1 MSRDMWWMDGE
12 DGEQEEEYE
21 EYFDVER
28 RMWVRV
34 PKTYSAKA
42 YEGPATMYGKSP
54 EGRLSSGA
62 GVEVYQRD
70 VDRLERG
77 DSTVSEER
85 GYTESSEESG
95 EASRD
100 EDSGGSGWVVFDTNE
115 STYGLL
121 RGRGARKP
129 RRQLQHT
136 TGLKL
141 YIVMSSLMAGLL
153 AVSGRFLELGV
164 VGASMMIVLFTWR
177 WRRWA

>member
-12 DGEQEEEYE
+12 DGEQDEYE

-34 PKTYSAKA
+34 PKTYPVEA
-42 YEGPATMYGKSP
+42 YEGPATMYGKSL
-54 EGRLSSGA
+54 EDRLSSGA
-62 GVEVYQRD
+62 GVEAYQRD
-70 VDRLERG
+70 VDRLEHG
-77 DSTVSEER
+77 DSTMSEEPD
-85 GYTESSEESG
+85 YAESSG
-95 EASRD
+95 EPGGASRD
-100 EDSGGSGWVVFDTNE
+100 EDSGDSGWVVFDMNE

-136 TGLKL
+136 IGLKL

-164 VGASMMIVLFTWR
+164 VCASMMIVLFTWR

>member
-1 MSRDMWWMDGE
+1 MWWMDGE

-21 EYFDVER
+21 EYFDVEK

-34 PKTYSAKA
+34 PKTYPVEA
-42 YEGPATMYGKSP
+42 YEGPATMYGKSL

-62 GVEVYQRD
+62 GMEGYQRSM
-70 VDRLERG
+70 DRPEHG
-77 DSTVSEER
+77 DSTMSEEH
-85 GYTESSEESG
+85 GYAESSGGYG
-95 EASRD
+95 EASRN
-100 EDSGGSGWVVFDTNE
+100 EDSGESGWVVFDTNE

-141 YIVMSSLMAGLL
+141 YIAMSSLMAGLL

-164 VGASMMIVLFTWR
+164 VCASMMIVLFTWR

>member
-1 MSRDMWWMDGE
+1 MGRDMWWMDGE

-21 EYFDVER
+21 EYFDVEK

-34 PKTYSAKA
+34 PKTYLAKT
-42 YEGPATMYGKSP
+42 YEGNFQ
-54 EGRLSSGA
+54 GRLSSGA

-70 VDRLERG
+70 VDRLEHG
-77 DSTVSEER
+77 DSTVSEEH
-85 GYTESSEESG
+85 GYVESSGEYGETSREEST
-95 EASRD
+95 D
-100 EDSGGSGWVVFDTNE
+100 DSGWVVFDTNE
-115 STYGLL
+115 PTYGLL

-129 RRQLQHT
+129 RKQLQHT

-141 YIVMSSLMAGLL
+141 YIMMSSLMAGLL
-153 AVSGRFLELGV
+153 AVSGRFLELGI